1 MIMDTFNSEFGKN
14 EFEEELLNNSIID
27 IWVEVN
33 GRKKNTYIHGW
44 ELELSELKDHL
55 RTIKKKKGCN
65 GTIKNITNEEYGT
78 VSVLQL
84 QGNHAEYVK
93 TYIVNTGIDNDNIRI
108 KG

>member
-1 MIMDTFNSEFGKN
+1 MDIINDQFSKN
-14 EFEEELLNNSIID
+14 EFEDELLNNSTID

-33 GRKKNTYIHGW
+33 GRKKNTYIYGL
-44 ELELSELKDHL
+44 ELELGELKEHL

-65 GTIKNITNEEYGT
+65 GTIKNITHDEYGI

-93 TYIVNTGIDNDNIRI
+93 TYIMNTGIDNDNIRI

>member
-1 MIMDTFNSEFGKN
+1 MDDFKTDFIKN
-14 EFEEELLNNSIID
+14 EFEEELLNNTIID

-33 GRKKNTYIHGW
+33 GRKKNTYIYGW
-44 ELELSELKDHL
+44 DLELNELKDHL

-65 GTIKNITNEEYGT
+65 GTIKKITNDEYGT

-93 TYIVNTGIDNDNIRI
+93 TYIVNTGIDDDNIRI

>member
-1 MIMDTFNSEFGKN
+1 MDDFKTDFIKN
-14 EFEEELLNNSIID
+14 EFEEELLNNTIID

-44 ELELSELKDHL
+44 ELELNELKDHL

-65 GTIKNITNEEYGT
+65 GTIKKITNDEYCT

-93 TYIVNTGIDNDNIRI
+93 TYIVNTGIDDDNIRI

>member
-1 MIMDTFNSEFGKN
+1 MDTDFTMN
-14 EFEEELLNNSIID
+14 EFEEELLNTSVID

-44 ELELSELKDHL
+44 ELPLNDLKDHL

-65 GTIKNITNEEYGT
+65 GTIKKITNDEYGT

-93 TYIVNTGIDNDNIRI
+93 TYIVNTGIDDDNIRI

>member
-1 MIMDTFNSEFGKN
+1 MDTINAQFSKN
-14 EFEEELLNNSIID
+14 EFEDELLNNSIID

-65 GTIKNITNEEYGT
+65 GSLKEIVKEIGKIKVLQFQGNQKDFIFEYLKSNGIDSSFITIKI
-78 VSVLQL
+78 
-84 QGNHAEYVK
+84 
-93 TYIVNTGIDNDNIRI
+93 
-108 KG
+108 

>member
-1 MIMDTFNSEFGKN
+1 MDDFKTDFIKN
-14 EFEEELLNNSIID
+14 EFENELLNTSTID

-33 GRKKNTYIHGW
+33 GRKKNTYIYGW
-44 ELELSELKDHL
+44 ELDMPELKDHL

-65 GTIKNITNEEYGT
+65 GTIKNITNDDYGT

-93 TYIVNTGIDNDNIRI
+93 TYIVNTGVKSDNIRI

>member
-1 MIMDTFNSEFGKN
+1 MDDFKTDFIKN
-14 EFEEELLNNSIID
+14 EFENELLNTSTID

-33 GRKKNTYIHGW
+33 GRKKNTYIYGW
-44 ELELSELKDHL
+44 ELDMSELKDHL

-65 GTIKNITNEEYGT
+65 GTIKNITNDDYGT

-93 TYIVNTGIDNDNIRI
+93 TYIVNTGVKSDNIRI

>member
-1 MIMDTFNSEFGKN
+1 MDDFKTNFIKN
-14 EFEEELLNNSIID
+14 EFEDDLLNTSVID

-93 TYIVNTGIDNDNIRI
+93 TYIVNTGIESDNIRI